1 MALLPEYLTIATY
14 AYLGLYRFREYAA
27 GAGVEVGDDVDQTHT
42 QEQVI
47 EMKRGKGVENPDCE
61 GRRKAEV

>member
-14 AYLGLYRFREYAA
+14 AYLGLHRFQEHAA
-27 GAGVEVGDDVDQTHT
+27 GAGVEVGDDVDQTHM

-47 EMKRGKGVENPDCE
+47 DMNRGKGAENPDCE
-61 GRRKAEV
+61 G

>member
-14 AYLGLYRFREYAA
+14 AYLGLHRFREHAA
-27 GAGVEVGDDVDQTHT
+27 GAGVDISDDVDQTHM

-47 EMKRGKGVENPDCE
+47 DVHREKGVQNPDCE
-61 GRRKAEV
+61 G